1 MKRRVPFRV
10 QRPIQ
15 LFTADT
21 ALLSDIRHPFGFGG
35 YTQSVGN
42 VLRIFC
48 FERLIQIF
56 SRVKIFKAFRIYHGN
71 PLIIMAG
78 QRNL

>member
-10 QRPIQ
+10 KRPIQ

-35 YTQSVGN
+35 HTQSVGN

-48 FERLIQIF
+48 FERLIQIG
-56 SRVKIFKAFRIYHGN
+56 GN
-71 PLIIMAG
+71 
-78 QRNL
+78 